1 MGKQI
6 ETMKN
11 ENGVYQATDAP
22 TKKRRTAVQ
31 VLAGLGAL
39 ASGSAMAVVPDE
51 ATNAMTQIQTDGL
64 ALIDLAWPVA
74 ASFLGGFI
82 LLRLFKRAVRAA
94 T

>member
-11 ENGVYQATDAP
+11 QNGVYQATDAP

-31 VLAGLGAL
+31 ILTGLGAL

-74 ASFLGGFI
+74 ASFLGGFL